1 MATVQIPILHEYFKP
16 EIPIYGRF
24 LYEIRNYMK
33 IRAVIPLC
41 IFDAKQIFI
50 AVKQLYMIHHLIKR
64 TQRITTFF
72 MRCHFFILA
81 VKTWL
86 VCQSIYS
93 FFIFTVWRVSFLFLF
108 LFMFLTKAALPR
120 QILMEGPLQLLDSGK
135 APEMFVILFD
145 DMLLITRKKKGLSK
159 KVSPHN
165 PLWGPLFYSSLI
177 SLILVLTSSAFFVV
191 VISQIFSTQWTKTLD
206 TFPVRQSH
214 GCPHRTS

>member
-1 MATVQIPILHEYFKP
+1 MKSETIWRSEQSFLCGYSMRNKFSLQSNSFTWYTIWSSAHKESQPFLCDVIFFHLGSQDLACLSEYF
-16 EIPIYGRF
+16 
-24 LYEIRNYMK
+24 
-33 IRAVIPLC
+33 
-41 IFDAKQIFI
+41 
-50 AVKQLYMIHHLIKR
+50 
-64 TQRITTFF
+64 
-72 MRCHFFILA
+72 IL
-81 VKTWL
+81 
-86 VCQSIYS
+86 

-108 LFMFLTKAALPR
+108 LFMFLIKAVLLR

>member
-1 MATVQIPILHEYFKP
+1 MDSQCETNFHCSQTALHDTPSDQTCTKNHNLFYAMSSFHLGFSVRVFYYF
-16 EIPIYGRF
+16 
-24 LYEIRNYMK
+24 LM
-33 IRAVIPLC
+33 L
-41 IFDAKQIFI
+41 
-50 AVKQLYMIHHLIKR
+50 
-64 TQRITTFF
+64 
-72 MRCHFFILA
+72 
-81 VKTWL
+81 
-86 VCQSIYS
+86 
-93 FFIFTVWRVSFLFLF
+93 TVWRVSFYLF
-108 LFMFLTKAALPR
+108 LFMFLTKAVLPR

-206 TFPVRQSH
+206 TFPVRQNH